1 MSARKKRAPRRK
13 KATGLVLSSEP
24 ERVRLRELRAAL
36 DERRD
41 AIADIDLEI
50 ETLRSELADF
60 EAAYNDRLMNEHATL
75 RRVEGYLR
83 HLRRWSELLRADPV
97 EDLGSRAR
105 RVEKQ
110 RLRELKQYPP
120 RARIRD
126 EAPNLL
132 ENEETS
138 LLPAPRDELKA
149 AYRQLARRFHPD
161 LARTEDERLQASKM
175 MVRINTL
182 YRDGDLDRLVALA
195 EQVKGGEI
203 DDPELTDAEQL
214 ELLDER
220 LAWFDAVLENLREE
234 REELEQSP
242 TCELMRNVEQAQ
254 AMNRD
259 LVGEIREELRQRIDE
274 SYERVGNAMRRL
286 ETEVTEYNRKRTH
299 ISEAALARRSRTEL
313 EKRFD
318 PFADKSLI
326 RAGLAEIATTRVSPA
341 ARTLSEELEAWA
353 DERPELLR
361 LALLAYVSELTP
373 FPLEGIESYEGLEE
387 RFEELSRE
395 SSIRLGE
402 ALVEVDD
409 ILEFGVKKA
418 TEKVAH
424 LGLRFR
430 SDTQRQ
436 AMMVAVKS
444 LGVRAELQRVLSVL
458 GEHGQCNEC
467 KRKVY
472 FVPLFRLRGLD
483 DLRARVCPTCGHA
496 QSRYWLPRGEDV
508 QSVLNPSYLDLELLS
523 EWSFQIAH
531 QSIATQLVPVELE
544 RLSVGD
550 LKRRFVGE
558 VLERHEIEVPRSQV
572 ELHQDGV
579 RVLERTPLAELDS
592 QLFEVRF
599 SSDAE
604 WTERDAVELI
614 RHRVRN
620 RFKR

>member
-1 MSARKKRAPRRK
+1 MSARKRRASRRSR
-13 KATGLVLSSEP
+13 AEDLVLSSAP
-24 ERVRLRELRAAL
+24 ERVQLRELQAAL

-41 AIADIDLEI
+41 AIADVDLEI
-50 ETLRSELADF
+50 ETLRTELADF
-60 EAAYNDRLMNEHATL
+60 EAAYNDQLMNEHATL

-83 HLRRWSELLRADPV
+83 HLRRWSELLRSDPV
-97 EDLGSRAR
+97 LDLGARAQ

-110 RLRELKQYPP
+110 RVRELKQYPP
-120 RARIRD
+120 RARIRE
-126 EAPNLL
+126 EARDVEPV
-132 ENEETS
+132 ETT
-138 LLPAPRDELKA
+138 LRPQPKDELKA

-161 LARTEDERLQASKM
+161 LARTEEERLNASKM
-175 MVRINTL
+175 MVRINSL
-182 YRDGDLDRLVALA
+182 YRDGDLDRLLALA

-203 DDPELTDAEQL
+203 DDPELTEEEQL
-214 ELLDER
+214 ELLSER

-234 REELEQSP
+234 REELEQSA

-254 AMNRD
+254 EMNRD
-259 LVGEIREELRQRIDE
+259 LIGEIREELRERIDA
-274 SYERVGNAMRRL
+274 SYDAVSDAMRRL
-286 ETEVTEYNRKRTH
+286 ESEVTDYNRKRTH
-299 ISEAALARRSRTEL
+299 LSEAALARRSRTEL

-326 RAGLAEIATTRVSPA
+326 RAGLAEIATNRVSPA

-373 FPLEGIESYEGLEE
+373 FPLEGIESYEGLEQ
-387 RFEELSRE
+387 RFEELSRG
-395 SSIRLGE
+395 SGLRLGE
-402 ALVEVDD
+402 ALIEVDD
-409 ILEFGVKKA
+409 VLEFGVKKA
-418 TEKVAH
+418 TERVAH

-430 SDTQRQ
+430 SDTHRQ
-436 AMMVAVKS
+436 AMWVAVKS
-444 LGVRAELQRVLSVL
+444 LTVRAELQKVLGVL
-458 GEHGQCNEC
+458 GERGQCADC

-483 DLRARVCPTCGHA
+483 DLRARVCPSCGHT

-508 QSVLNPSYLDLELLS
+508 QSVLNPSYLDLDLLS

-544 RLSVGD
+544 RLTVGD
-550 LKRRFVGE
+550 LKRRFVDD
-558 VLERHEIEVPRSQV
+558 VLERHEIEVSRSQV
-572 ELHQDGV
+572 ELHQDEV
-579 RVLERTPLAELDS
+579 RVLERTPLAELES
-592 QLFEVRF
+592 QVFEVRF

-620 RFKR
+620 RFKH